1 MVQWQTYYSM
11 VIWKTWDKGSV
22 LSFFFLSLSFPPNS
36 WLCPEDWKLS
46 KQLTQCFRWSGGY
59 FQESSLFLAS
69 QSTLCNVF
77 IQYSNYCPL
86 PILQESHRLI
96 AERIPIGDG
105 SYKHRRDI
113 VFSQAVTTLIT
124 CVVFKLLQSLVNKL
138 FVAQLVE
145 VGFLCHW
152 ESLLSTMGGEIGMLE
167 DFIVAIHDLNN
178 LKLKVGRILVV
189 GGRQ

>member
-1 MVQWQTYYSM
+1 M
-11 VIWKTWDKGSV
+11 
-22 LSFFFLSLSFPPNS
+22 
-36 WLCPEDWKLS
+36 
-46 KQLTQCFRWSGGY
+46 
-59 FQESSLFLAS
+59 
-69 QSTLCNVF
+69 
-77 IQYSNYCPL
+77 
-86 PILQESHRLI
+86 I
-96 AERIPIGDG
+96 AEKVPIGDG

-152 ESLLSTMGGEIGMLE
+152 ESLLSTIGGEFGMLE

-178 LKLKVGRILVV
+178 LKVKVPLNV
-189 GGRQ
+189 GVLLLESGGG